1 VDGTLLPV
9 AEEVAPDGTRMN
21 DAACDPEGRFW
32 AGTLAHDHHAG
43 GGALYRLDR
52 DGQTE
57 LVLEGLTISNGLRAT
72 EDWSEEQHRAE
83 PTAGLTY
90 RFDTDATG
98 QPAAPFRP
106 DPTWWATVIS

>member
-1 VDGTLLPV
+1 VEAITPVQDDGGWLLAAGRGFAYLSVDGTLLPV
-9 AEEVAPDGTRMN
+9 AEEVS
-21 DAACDPEGRFW
+21 
-32 AGTLAHDHHAG
+32 
-43 GGALYRLDR
+43 R

-57 LVLEGLTISNGLRAT
+57 LVLEGLTISNRLRAT
-72 EDWSEEQHRAE
+72 EDWSDEQRRAE